1 MTTQISFL
9 RLPEVARRTGLS
21 RSTIYQRERDGSFP
35 RHVKLS
41 PRVSAWRSDE
51 IAEFIE
57 ARTAEARSSQ

>member
-1 MTTQISFL
+1 MTIDISLL
-9 RLPEVARRTGLS
+9 RLPEVSRRTGLS
-21 RSTIYQRERDGSFP
+21 RSTIYQRERDGGFP
-35 RHVKLS
+35 KHVKLS